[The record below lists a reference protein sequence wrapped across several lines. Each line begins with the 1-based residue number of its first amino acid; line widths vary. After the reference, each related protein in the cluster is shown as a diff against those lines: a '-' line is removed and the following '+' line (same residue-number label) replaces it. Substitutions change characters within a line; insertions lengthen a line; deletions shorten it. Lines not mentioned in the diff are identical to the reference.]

1 MFATRE
7 CWLHQEQVTLEFFVW
22 LPKWLQFAN
31 RHSIIFVKLVSFAN
45 ISPLMK
51 PSFLFMPYSHENLI
65 TATPF
70 YKVYL
75 STWFRTQLLVLI
87 LFHQSSA
94 TLHLFLKIS
103 IGFRLISELN
113 LKYLPLPT
121 RLFMVS
127 LLPTLKIF
135 LKTIIHH
142 ATLGLQ
148 RRIYLSSLPLTQIVM
163 AVVLF
168 LLLRRFS
175 GTVFLSILG
184 MPDHLTKK
192 KTA

>member
-1 MFATRE
+1 M
-7 CWLHQEQVTLEFFVW
+7 
-22 LPKWLQFAN
+22 
-31 RHSIIFVKLVSFAN
+31 
-45 ISPLMK
+45 
-51 PSFLFMPYSHENLI
+51 
-65 TATPF
+65 
-70 YKVYL
+70 
-75 STWFRTQLLVLI
+75 QLLVLL

-103 IGFRLISELN
+103 IGFRLISVLN

-135 LKTIIHH
+135 SKSTIHH

-148 RRIYLSSLPLTQIVM
+148 RRIYLWSLRLTQIVM

-168 LLLRRFS
+168 LLLRRFF

-184 MPDHLTKK
+184 MLDHLTFLKDGLK
-192 KTA
+192 LLFLYALFRFMK